1 MDKCSFS
8 ALKPTLRACGQK
20 PGIYSGLF
28 PRIRGWA
35 GVTRCSPGPSRQ
47 ASQGVAAGRGPQL
60 AFDAF
65 LPTWLSGPKRAT
77 HRPISLRAR
86 HYEGSPRDPLPYM
99 YSETGALEMVWAGG
113 CRLVWLPR
121 PLL

>member
-1 MDKCSFS
+1 MQLLS
-8 ALKPTLRACGQK
+8 LETTLRTCGQR
-20 PGIYSGLF
+20 PDIYSGCT
-28 PRIRGWA
+28 
-35 GVTRCSPGPSRQ
+35 GVTRCSQGAFLPGISM
-47 ASQGVAAGRGPQL
+47 GGPQL

-65 LPTWLSGPKRAT
+65 LPTWLSGPKHAA
-77 HRPISLRAR
+77 HRPI
-86 HYEGSPRDPLPYM
+86 PLPYM